1 MADIFLSYASE
12 DRERIRP
19 LVEAL
24 EAQGWTVWWDTRI
37 QPGQSFDNVIQNE
50 IDDAR
55 CVIVAWTEHS
65 INSEWVK
72 NEATIGLE
80 RGVLV
85 PVMFD
90 EVRIPLPF
98 VRTQSADLREWSP
111 DRVSAEMQD
120 FLNAVAGHLDAEA
133 PEQVIVPKRWGRGS
147 PKWYLTI
154 AAVVAAIVA
163 LAVLE
168 LRTPTIAPLFEDE
181 AAPNTITVAKFA
193 DRTPTHDHAWVG
205 EVITDELRISLST
218 RGLQVVGVDG
228 ANLDQVRARYLVKGT
243 VRRLGNM
250 IRVTGELIS
259 LENQHVLWSDLYD
272 REFTTSELTAQSEI
286 VANMVDEVVL
296 RIFEGGAP
304 ALIAATPPEAGAGA
318 LDGLL
323 DTQASFPEFP
333 TLDEGGS
340 DE

>member
-98 VRTQSADLREWSP
+98 VRTQSADLRQWSP

-168 LRTPTIAPLFEDE
+168 LRTPTIATLFEDE
-181 AAPNTITVAKFA
+181 AAPNPITVAKFA
-193 DRTPTHDHAWVG
+193 DRTPTHDHAW
-205 EVITDELRISLST
+205 
-218 RGLQVVGVDG
+218 VVGVDG

>member
-24 EAQGWTVWWDTRI
+24 EAQGWTVWWDRRI
-37 QPGQSFDNVIQNE
+37 APGQSFDNVIQRE

-65 INSEWVK
+65 IDSEWVK
-72 NEATIGLE
+72 NEATIGLD

-98 VRTQSADLREWSP
+98 VRTQSADLRAWSP
-111 DRVSAEMQD
+111 DRVSTEMQD
-120 FLNAVAGHLDAEA
+120 FLNAVAGHLDAEP
-133 PEQVIVPKRWGRGS
+133 PEQVVVAKRRGRGK

-168 LRTPTIAPLFEDE
+168 LRTPTITPLFEDE
-181 AAPNTITVAKFA
+181 APPNSITVAKFT

-205 EVITDELRISLST
+205 EIISDELRISLSSQ
-218 RGLQVVGVDG
+218 GLQVVGVEG
-228 ANLDQVRARYLVKGT
+228 ARLDQVNARYLVTGT
-243 VRRLGNM
+243 VARFGNR
-250 IRVTGELIS
+250 IRVTGELIT
-259 LENQHVLWSDLYD
+259 LENQHVLWGDVYD
-272 REFTTSELTAQSEI
+272 REFTTSDLTAQSEI
-286 VANMVDEVVL
+286 VAKMVDEVVL
-296 RIFEGGAP
+296 HIFEGAAP
-304 ALIAATPPEAGAGA
+304 ALVATAPGGAGA

-323 DTQASFPEFP
+323 DTEASFPEFP